1 MTGNE
6 TEGLSLSYVM
16 RHTFGV
22 VHAVILT
29 LITFGLVVWFPSVSE
44 WSFSMLGCIV
54 LPSISAALTYFC
66 SACVEYTC
74 EGKVSP
80 SAILRRVWMPPLGIF
95 LVSLVILPL
104 QMMQSARVGPLS
116 MLIATSIVVNGIV
129 VWLLQVYSSSSDST
143 SSPPPVVTTSSSG
156 ASPI

>member
-6 TEGLSLSYVM
+6 SEGLSLPYVM

-54 LPSISAALTYFC
+54 LPTISAALTYFC

-74 EGKVSP
+74 EGKVTP

-95 LVSLVILPL
+95 LVSLIILPL
-104 QMMQSARVGPLS
+104 QMMQSARIGPLS
-116 MLIATSIVVNGIV
+116 MLIATSIVANGIV
-129 VWLLQVYSSSSDST
+129 VWLLQVYSSSDST